1 MNFNVDTIIPEDNK
15 VRLVCNIVERM
26 DLSSLSST
34 YSSKGRKSVLD
45 PVTFLKVLL
54 FCFNEGIFYTRKI
67 EDFCKYDIRG
77 RFLLGGRKAPDHTT
91 ICRFQNMRVDHMQ
104 DLLTQFIEILLEEGH
119 VDLKSI
125 YIDGTKI
132 EAVANRYT
140 FVWRKSVEKYQTKL
154 KERMI
159 KELNMPEDSSLLEVI
174 SKVNMEFNKIR
185 NKCSEMKIQ
194 FVYGKGCS
202 KTPQQRSYEYYQNVK
217 EKFETYQ
224 KHLEIMGARNSYSK
238 TDHDATFMSMKDD
251 HMRNGQLKPAYNI
264 QLATSGAFIV
274 GVMGSQYANDMYTL
288 KPFLNQML
296 PSYGKYIENIVADA
310 GYESAENYA
319 YLKSRKL
326 NAYIKPANHETK
338 KKKK

>member
-1 MNFNVDTIIPEDNK
+1 MGYNWIMRNNQTHSNFNLDVPFLQLSMNFNVDTIIPEDNK

-34 YSSKGRKSVLD
+34 YSSKGRKPVLD

-54 FCFNEGIFYTRKI
+54 FCFSEGIFYTRKI

-91 ICRFQNMRVDHMQ
+91 ICRFQNMIVDHMQ

-194 FVYGKGCS
+194 FVYGKGCR
-202 KTPQQRSYEYYQNVK
+202 KTPQQRSYVIR
-217 EKFETYQ
+217 T
-224 KHLEIMGARNSYSK
+224 LRRNSK
-238 TDHDATFMSMKDD
+238 LT
-251 HMRNGQLKPAYNI
+251 
-264 QLATSGAFIV
+264 
-274 GVMGSQYANDMYTL
+274 
-288 KPFLNQML
+288 
-296 PSYGKYIENIVADA
+296 
-310 GYESAENYA
+310 
-319 YLKSRKL
+319 KS
-326 NAYIKPANHETK
+326 I
-338 KKKK
+338 